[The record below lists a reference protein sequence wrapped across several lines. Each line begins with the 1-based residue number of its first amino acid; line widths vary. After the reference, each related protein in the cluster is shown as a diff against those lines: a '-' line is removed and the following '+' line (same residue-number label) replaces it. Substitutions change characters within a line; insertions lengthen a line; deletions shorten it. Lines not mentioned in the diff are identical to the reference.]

1 MNIDKV
7 EVDSVGDLVIT
18 SLIDDIIYISGS
30 QTMEDPPEYASALCE
45 LIISKQEAID
55 SFYETTGTKILNLNI
70 LDEDTLKEIAR
81 EFIDWKD
88 KWIPVEN

>member
-1 MNIDKV
+1 MEIEKV
-7 EVDSVGDLVIT
+7 EVSSDGDLVVT
-18 SLIDDIIYISGS
+18 SLIDDAIYISGS

-45 LIISKQEAID
+45 LTINKQEAID
-55 SFYETTGTKILNLNI
+55 TFYETTGTEIFDLNI
-70 LDEDTLKEIAR
+70 LDEKTLREIAK